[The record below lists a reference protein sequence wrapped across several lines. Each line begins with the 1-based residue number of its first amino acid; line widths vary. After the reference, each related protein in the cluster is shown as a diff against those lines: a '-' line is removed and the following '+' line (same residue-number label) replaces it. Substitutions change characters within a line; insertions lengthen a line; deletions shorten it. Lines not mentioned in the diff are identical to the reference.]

1 MRLRSLL
8 GSAVGIVIAVALWQG
23 LGRII
28 PVGVAAGMPQRLG
41 MACAALLPTVCVLD
55 LMIVV
60 QMALRVRT
68 GAVDPLAGRDNHTL
82 QVNQR
87 ALTNTVE
94 QLAGFVPALLALAAG
109 APPAWL
115 PFVVAAGLAF
125 GLARLV
131 FWAGYLLGPL
141 WRAPGMAAS
150 FAINVATLVAAIG
163 VWWP

>member
-1 MRLRSLL
+1 VRLRSLL

-41 MACAALLPTVCVLD
+41 VACAALLPTVCVLD